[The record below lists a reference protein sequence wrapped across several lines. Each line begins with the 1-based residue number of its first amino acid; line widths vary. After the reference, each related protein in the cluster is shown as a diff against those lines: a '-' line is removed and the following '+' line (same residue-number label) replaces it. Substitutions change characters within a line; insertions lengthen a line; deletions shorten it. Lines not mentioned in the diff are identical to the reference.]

1 MEVKDILEDLSEEQ
15 KQLLE
20 TQERKEKYK
29 KLQHF
34 LNSKEFDKI
43 TKYFENKWKEIE
55 TQIIESIKTR
65 KEAKV
70 VKSELD
76 KNYQFY
82 NFQNELIE
90 QLWESEW
97 EKILKEDL
105 KSNSENTFTH
115 CLNKIEEL
123 YDAPVYSELDL
134 LKQLRIDYIMVWE
147 RFRRMSAFY
156 LDTKDIE
163 DNANPY
169 EEVK

>member
-1 MEVKDILEDLSEEQ
+1 MEVKDIIEDLSEEQ
-15 KQLLE
+15 KELLE
-20 TQERKEKYK
+20 IQEKKEKYK

-34 LNSKEFDKI
+34 INSESFTEI

-55 TQIIESIKTR
+55 NKIIEIIKNR

-70 VKSELD
+70 LKSELD

-82 NFQNELIE
+82 NFQIELIE
-90 QLWESEW
+90 KLWESEW

-105 KSNSENTFTH
+105 RENSENTFTH

-156 LDTKDIE
+156 LHTKEIE
-163 DNANPY
+163 DNSNPY